1 MVCLSGSGKTTQISQ
16 FLARAGVCD
25 GNAAGAVTQPRRV
38 AAVSVA
44 RRVASEMNVELGREV
59 GYTIRVED
67 RTSRST
73 KIK

>member
-16 FLARAGVCD
+16 FLARAGFCD
-25 GNAAGAVTQPRRV
+25 GNAAVAVTQPRRV

-59 GYTIRVED
+59 GYTIRFED